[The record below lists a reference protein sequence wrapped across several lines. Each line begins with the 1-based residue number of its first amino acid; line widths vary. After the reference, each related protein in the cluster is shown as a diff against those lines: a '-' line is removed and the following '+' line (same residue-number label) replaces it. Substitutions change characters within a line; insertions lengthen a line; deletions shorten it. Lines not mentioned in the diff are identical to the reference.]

1 MGEKF
6 KAEHNATI
14 FKSHG
19 AVVKEYV
26 KIPDGILIGFFGF
39 DDLTAGNPQIVGNRH
54 IDI

>member
-26 KIPDGILIGFFGF
+26 KIPDEML
-39 DDLTAGNPQIVGNRH
+39 N
-54 IDI
+54 DIETLGKYLD

>member
-6 KAEHNATI
+6 KTEHNATI

-26 KIPDGILIGFFGF
+26 KIPDGIFRETKVLSWCL
-39 DDLTAGNPQIVGNRH
+39 DQVYHHVMTLKPK
-54 IDI
+54 